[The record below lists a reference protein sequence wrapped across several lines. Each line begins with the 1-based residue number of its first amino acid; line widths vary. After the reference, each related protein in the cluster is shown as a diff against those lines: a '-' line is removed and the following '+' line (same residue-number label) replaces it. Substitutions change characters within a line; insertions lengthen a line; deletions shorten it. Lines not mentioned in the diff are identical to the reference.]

1 MNGMILFSIGE
12 FFFDSK
18 NRGLVTYIIVG
29 AIILAAVLGFAV
41 PMIINAVKNKQR
53 KKVPQKDA
61 LPKNITE
68 AASFEIR
75 KNDPEFSNVDL
86 LTFAEKSFK
95 KIRSAKDSGNLSGIR
110 NIVTEDFYRVL
121 SSAGKKSYD
130 PKEKLSQSFVS
141 EHKTE
146 GSREYL
152 DICIETLIPSDTGDA
167 RDDRFL
173 GYILKLSRD
182 MNDKTHYLR
191 GITTLNCKSC
201 YGILDKDELRR
212 CPYCGSRVS
221 VGTSMWDVCDMY
233 RISERQI

>member
-1 MNGMILFSIGE
+1 MNGMILFSIGS
-12 FFFDSK
+12 FFFDSR
-18 NRGLVTYIIVG
+18 NRNLVTDVIIGTIV
-29 AIILAAVLGFAV
+29 LAAFLVFGLPF
-41 PMIINAVKNKQR
+41 IINSVKNKQP
-53 KKVPQKDA
+53 KKVPQKEP

-75 KNDPEFSNVDL
+75 SNDPEFSNVDL

-95 KIRSAKDSGNLSGIR
+95 IIRSAQDSGNLSGIR

-121 SSAGKKSYD
+121 GASGKKSYD
-130 PKEKLSQSFVS
+130 PKEKVSQSFVS
-141 EHKTE
+141 EHKTV
-146 GSREYL
+146 GSKEYL
-152 DICIETLIPSDTGDA
+152 DICIETFIPSETGAVEDEKY
-167 RDDRFL
+167 L
-173 GYILKLSRD
+173 GYILQLSRD
-182 MNDKTHYLR
+182 TNDKTHYLR

>member
-1 MNGMILFSIGE
+1 MNDIILFSIGE
-12 FFFDSK
+12 FFFDPGNRKIVTSCLMGIITVALVLGTVITLIISYRK
-18 NRGLVTYIIVG
+18 NRLPQPT
-29 AIILAAVLGFAV
+29 
-41 PMIINAVKNKQR
+41 
-53 KKVPQKDA
+53 PQKA
-61 LPKNITE
+61 PLPKNITE

-75 KNDPEFSNVDL
+75 QKDPEFSNVDVL
-86 LTFAEKSFK
+86 SFAEKSFK
-95 KIRSAKDSGNLSGIR
+95 DIRNAESSGRLSEIR
-110 NIVTEDFYRVL
+110 NIVSEDYYTVL
-121 SSAGKKSYD
+121 SSAGTKRYN
-130 PKEKLSQSFVS
+130 PKEKLTQSFVS